1 MGNQELVLAHW
12 ATEQVIASFARD
24 VPEGR
29 LTAPFDPA
37 AGTKKTIPALNR
49 KIRKALWS
57 EARRIAFRLCLRYL
71 LLSLRKTALNIRQ
84 ASLNARRYFLRCL
97 SNAVVD
103 GHSLPQSRLSE
114 RCIYAN

>member
-49 KIRKALWS
+49 KIRKALRS
-57 EARRIAFRLCLRYL
+57 E
-71 LLSLRKTALNIRQ
+71 
-84 ASLNARRYFLRCL
+84 ARRYFLRCR